1 MRAQFEVD
9 KVSAVTGICADYR
22 SKGLKVAV
30 ADNMRS
36 KQEIVVFRASGVMA
50 SNKRKI
56 NEAYLD
62 YSASSKLPSAQKQEL
77 EQDKNNM
84 IAVHYGRLE
93 ELIARGICVR

>member
-1 MRAQFEVD
+1 
-9 KVSAVTGICADYR
+9 
-22 SKGLKVAV
+22 
-30 ADNMRS
+30 
-36 KQEIVVFRASGVMA
+36 RASGVMA

>member
-1 MRAQFEVD
+1 
-9 KVSAVTGICADYR
+9 
-22 SKGLKVAV
+22 
-30 ADNMRS
+30 
-36 KQEIVVFRASGVMA
+36 MA

>member
-1 MRAQFEVD
+1 
-9 KVSAVTGICADYR
+9 
-22 SKGLKVAV
+22 
-30 ADNMRS
+30 MRS
-36 KQEIVVFRASGVMA
+36 KQGIVVFRASGVMA

-62 YSASSKLPSAQKQEL
+62 YSASPKLPSAQKQKL

-93 ELIARGICVR
+93 ELIARGICAR